1 MSTPSTLLLCA
12 GAASSLAAVWTLA
25 GFSES
30 SAPRFTPRVLGAA
43 LLGLLGELSV
53 YGRAPAA
60 LRGELSLG
68 MLFALA
74 SVAAL
79 VVGAAKLEGALAEK
93 DGPRVVRRAA
103 GIVAGTFFGMAAIGA
118 PALDL
123 SHSSLL
129 HARTA
134 WSLMFGLLLGTLVV
148 FAQRGR
154 YAGVAVK
161 ALGGR
166 MAVLGLIALALL
178 SGARLTAAAS
188 SRGGTAAASATTVT
202 VVPPSGSVEAP
213 LAPATTE
220 AAASASAPSVVASVP
235 VAVSAAP
242 AASNAPVAS
251 AAPAASAAPPVAG
264 KPGELQ
270 IETITTRGLLEA
282 DVRGGVA
289 RRMERLQA
297 CLAEPKNQQSGV
309 ITLKVGIDPSG
320 SVTYTRPTG
329 GDLAGTPL
337 AACMLLVFYKMGF
350 AAPAS
355 NSANFEITLRA
366 PPP

>member
-30 SAPRFTPRVLGAA
+30 SAPRFTPRVVGAA
-43 LLGLLGELSV
+43 VLGLLGVLSV
-53 YGRAPAA
+53 YGRAPASV
-60 LRGELSLG
+60 RGELSLG

-74 SVAAL
+74 SMAAL

-118 PALDL
+118 AALDL
-123 SHSSLL
+123 SHSSLP
-129 HARTA
+129 HARA
-134 WSLMFGLLLGTLVV
+134 GWSLMFGLLLGTLVV

-166 MAVLGLIALALL
+166 VVVLAVIALALL
-178 SGARLTAAAS
+178 CAARLTVAAP
-188 SRGGTAAASATTVT
+188 SRSKATAPSTTAVAL
-202 VVPPSGSVEAP
+202 VPPPSNIEAP
-213 LAPATTE
+213 PAPAATDV
-220 AAASASAPSVVASVP
+220 AGSASAPGVAASVP
-235 VAVSAAP
+235 AAVSAAP
-242 AASNAPVAS
+242 DTAS
-251 AAPAASAAPPVAG
+251 AAPAPSAAPVVAAG

-282 DVRGGVA
+282 DVRGGVS
-289 RRMERLQA
+289 RRTDRLQA
-297 CLAEPKNQQSGV
+297 CLAEPKNQQSGI

-329 GDLAGTPL
+329 GDLMGTPL
-337 AACMLLVFYKMGF
+337 AACLLLVFYKMGF

-355 NSANFEITLRA
+355 NTANFEITLRA